1 MNWENFGG
9 GVAALAIAYLIY
21 RAIQRRKRKSEEN
34 AFEGSTPVVNV
45 QFWGTM
51 ILFLVLGAWYIVKSF
66 L

>member
-9 GVAALAIAYLIY
+9 GVASITIAYLIY
-21 RAIQRRKRKSEEN
+21 RAIQRRKRKSGEN
-34 AFEGSTPVVNV
+34 AFEGLTSVLNI

-51 ILFLVLGAWYIVKSF
+51 ILFFILGVWYIVKSF